1 MVSICMNMDEDAH
14 VTDANQLAELLLKHL
29 RQELTPEEQKKL
41 DNWIAEHPTHKQI
54 FDRINSEE
62 QLLNDLQLLNQVNLD
77 AWWQKIS
84 RQAIPATPKPPLVK
98 RLIFWIVLFIVLVM
112 IILLTA
118 RQ

>member
-1 MVSICMNMDEDAH
+1 MNMDEDAH

-41 DNWIAEHPTHKQI
+41 DNWISEHPTHKQI